1 MFDIFGKGFF
11 DLNHDGKLAPL
22 EKALA
27 YDIIYDDDEE
37 DDTSDSCYDDD
48 EDDDDDFFDCDDCC
62 DDCDF

>member
-11 DLNHDGKLAPL
+11 DLNHDGKLDPL

-27 YDIIYDDDEE
+27 YDLIYDDDDEE

-48 EDDDDDFFDCDDCC
+48 EDDDFFDCD
-62 DDCDF
+62 F